1 MSSER
6 DPDERLPIIPPN
18 LIEHI
23 PEENRA
29 DFIRE
34 YVLHIEHIEQY
45 SGPIPHPRI
54 FASYVEI
61 MPESGDRIL
70 TMAEEQQKRRMKSEE
85 DWIGIYRFRL
95 QYGMWLGFVLA
106 LALIICGTLIILSGH
121 DVAGFAVVTAPAI
134 TIAGVFIYNQ
144 RRRKD

>member
-6 DPDERLPIIPPN
+6 DPDERLPIMPPN

-29 DFIRE
+29 GFIRE

-70 TMAEEQQKRRMKSEE
+70 TMAEEQQNGE
-85 DWIGIYRFRL
+85 
-95 QYGMWLGFVLA
+95 
-106 LALIICGTLIILSGH
+106 
-121 DVAGFAVVTAPAI
+121 
-134 TIAGVFIYNQ
+134 
-144 RRRKD
+144 

>member
-1 MSSER
+1 VSSECGS
-6 DPDERLPIIPPN
+6 DEYPLTIPPE

-29 DFIRE
+29 DFIRA

-70 TMAEEQQKRRMKSEE
+70 TMTEQQQKQRIKSEE
-85 DWIGIYRFRL
+85 DWLGIYRFRV
-95 QYGMWLGFVLA
+95 QFGM
-106 LALIICGTLIILSGH
+106 
-121 DVAGFAVVTAPAI
+121 
-134 TIAGVFIYNQ
+134 
-144 RRRKD
+144 